1 MSNYFTYL
9 PDVYVRTQTYR
20 TNNNDPYVLAKNIFR
35 RIKIRDD
42 VEYLVTGFTQY
53 TIKNQQR
60 PDQIAEEF
68 YSDPSYDWVILITNN
83 ITNIYSEWPMS
94 EYELYDY
101 CERKYGANNVENTHH
116 WETRE
121 IRGPKNVVLLRE
133 GIQVPE
139 SFSYK
144 RPDGTTMLK
153 DHVVKEVTNFEYE
166 NNENEF
172 KRNIYVLREPYL
184 EEFVNEFQE
193 LVGYEDNIELDINT
207 CLLYTSP
214 SPRDRG

>member
-68 YSDPSYDWVILITNN
+68 YSDPSY
-83 ITNIYSEWPMS
+83 
-94 EYELYDY
+94 
-101 CERKYGANNVENTHH
+101 
-116 WETRE
+116 
-121 IRGPKNVVLLRE
+121 LLR
-133 GIQVPE
+133 
-139 SFSYK
+139 
-144 RPDGTTMLK
+144 MA
-153 DHVVKEVTNFEYE
+153 
-166 NNENEF
+166 
-172 KRNIYVLREPYL
+172 YVR
-184 EEFVNEFQE
+184 
-193 LVGYEDNIELDINT
+193 I
-207 CLLYTSP
+207 
-214 SPRDRG
+214 